1 MAFFALTTHTF
12 REFAKEKE
20 RAQKSGEFQ
29 KFREKQLLEEALH
42 GYVDWINEAGMCA
55 IYSALRGMTYQ
66 ILKQTT

>member
-1 MAFFALTTHTF
+1 MQLEHIFMLRGFQYTEVLFPF

-42 GYVDWINEAGMCA
+42 GYVDWINEAGM
-55 IYSALRGMTYQ
+55 LRP
-66 ILKQTT
+66 